1 MAHHLTPGRWSS
13 RQCLGK
19 TIWRTRDAHYLL
31 LGGIKVRFDM
41 LTAIRVARLFIY
53 WHSLRPN
60 FISNIRFLHSF
71 RGKKQKF
78 RHSARS
84 RYDSGLLRVA
94 TLQEHRV
101 RAEFVISC
109 GFVLS
114 TKAGDAIAARFS
126 KHFSLQQYN
135 LFSVQPQQLTSAAS
149 TETTN
154 NVIVFFFSIGWQ
166 VNGHFCPYLL
176 L

>member
-1 MAHHLTPGRWSS
+1 MHIISYWEESRSGLTCSQQS
-13 RQCLGK
+13 ELQGK
-19 TIWRTRDAHYLL
+19 YD
-31 LGGIKVRFDM
+31 
-41 LTAIRVARLFIY
+41 ARLFIY

-154 NVIVFFFSIGWQ
+154 DVIVFFFSIGWQ